1 MDNTESNKP
10 KVSTIITKA
19 ARPALILVDIQQAFG
34 DIEYWGGQRNNPDA
48 ELRASELLQ
57 LWREHGLPLFHIQ
70 HCSSILTSPLHETH
84 PGNRFNEMVTPA
96 EREPVIQKNV
106 NSAFIGTDLQAR
118 LDDAKITTLVI
129 VGLTTDHCVSTT
141 TRMAGNLGYETFL
154 VADATATFNKKGTNG
169 QNYSAELI
177 HETALASL
185 NDEFATVV
193 SSDFIKQS
201 ILANW

>member
-201 ILANW
+201 ILATG